1 MGLNAWFRIFHKNI
15 YMKNDVVEKINLRY
29 RTITKRI
36 NKEYLNSNSYTN
48 NSFYTESY
56 LRGSEIKINNIDIV
70 VVFPQVVKERFDRK
84 CGNK

>member
-1 MGLNAWFRIFHKNI
+1 MVFRIFHKNI

-56 LRGSEIKINNIDIV
+56 TLE
-70 VVFPQVVKERFDRK
+70 VVKSK
-84 CGNK
+84 LIILI

>member
-48 NSFYTESY
+48 NSFILNLTLE
-56 LRGSEIKINNIDIV
+56 
-70 VVFPQVVKERFDRK
+70 VVKSK
-84 CGNK
+84 LIILI